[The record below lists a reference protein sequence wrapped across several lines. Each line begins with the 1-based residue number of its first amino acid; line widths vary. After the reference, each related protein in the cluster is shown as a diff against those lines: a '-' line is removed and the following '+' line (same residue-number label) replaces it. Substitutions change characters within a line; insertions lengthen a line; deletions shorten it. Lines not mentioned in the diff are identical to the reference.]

1 MANTVSTV
9 NIDELYSNFPYSILL
24 QLYFIVPKIRKNS
37 INHQYKLKSG
47 FEDNSAFV
55 VNKFLKFFALNFV
68 PCYSLV
74 SVDPYGY
81 LIYCRVENCTE

>member
-1 MANTVSTV
+1 MSQIPNIKWRTPFLHT
-9 NIDELYSNFPYSILL
+9 IDELYSNFPCSILL

-55 VNKFLKFFALNFV
+55 VNKFKKFFALNFFKILYPV
-68 PCYSLV
+68 IV
-74 SVDPYGY
+74 S
-81 LIYCRVENCTE
+81 